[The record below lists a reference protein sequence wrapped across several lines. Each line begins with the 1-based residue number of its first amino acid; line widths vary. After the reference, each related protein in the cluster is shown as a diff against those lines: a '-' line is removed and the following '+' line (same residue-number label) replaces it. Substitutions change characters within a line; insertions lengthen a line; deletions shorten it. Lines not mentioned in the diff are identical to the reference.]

1 MKLFLFLSLSLS
13 LSGRFPPVATIMEG
27 WRVYSRGLAI
37 FLLLLFSRGSGA
49 EAQTLKILQTPGPLS
64 VRAGETLTL
73 NCTLTGVGGP
83 GGVKWQ
89 KGLDRSQPPIY
100 SQKENSSK
108 RGNRIVAGSNT
119 DFSIN
124 INNVRPEDA
133 GTYYCVKYRSGS
145 PEKEELSGRGTEVS
159 VIATP
164 SPPSISSFKGR
175 VESGA
180 LVTFN
185 CSSDGFSPRDIT
197 VTWAKDGRAIQPSQT
212 RVWPE
217 GESISYQV
225 WSTAEVRLTKED
237 VRSQLLCRITHNT
250 LPSALEQSFSL
261 GDVLRV
267 PPNVRVETSPS
278 SPVTLNDTMTFTC
291 NAENFYPSNASLIW
305 LENNTKSETAKV
317 EPVTNNSDGTF
328 SLKSTLDV
336 IATEERNLSVFTCL
350 VTHNSQPPLNETV
363 TLLIRP
369 QAEDGESTSDSE
381 TDEKR
386 VFIIV
391 AVVCALLVVLV
402 VAIIYL
408 IQARHNKGKDPTS
421 VRLHE
426 SEKASGMTNQEP
438 DPNNVTY
445 ADLNFEK
452 TPKKSPSQEAEVS
465 QQTEYAT
472 IQPAKPTPND
482 DNVTY
487 ADLDMVHLSKAPKRP
502 APKPEEASSEYA
514 SVQVQG
520 N

>member
-1 MKLFLFLSLSLS
+1 M
-13 LSGRFPPVATIMEG
+13 
-27 WRVYSRGLAI
+27 
-37 FLLLLFSRGSGA
+37 GA
-49 EAQTLKILQTPGPLS
+49 KPDAGAQTLQILQTLGPLS

-83 GGVKWQ
+83 GGVKWH
-89 KGLDRSQPPIY
+89 KGLDRSQPRIY
-100 SQKENSSK
+100 SKKGNSSK
-108 RGNRIVAGSNT
+108 RGTRIVAGSNT

-164 SPPSISSFKGR
+164 SPPSISGFKGR

-180 LVTFN
+180 LVNFN

-197 VTWAKDGRAIQPSQT
+197 VTWAKDGRAIQPSQI

-278 SPVTLNDTMTFTC
+278 SPVPLNDTVTFIC
-291 NAENFYPSNASLIW
+291 NVEHFYPSNASLIW

-317 EPVTNNSDGTF
+317 EPVTQNSDGTF
-328 SLKSTLDV
+328 SLKSTLDL

-381 TDEKR
+381 TVLPRGEASCFKR
-386 VFIIV
+386 VERIIAGTYDLQAHNHEGTGAQLDKTALVLTYYPPKGTWKCLKALKVLDTEVTLLMSSHSNAAFWITSACTNSV
-391 AVVCALLVVLV
+391 AEAKSLKDNCAVTQHTTCLSPPGSTNEAHQMV
-402 VAIIYL
+402 
-408 IQARHNKGKDPTS
+408 QSS
-421 VRLHE
+421 VSR
-426 SEKASGMTNQEP
+426 
-438 DPNNVTY
+438 
-445 ADLNFEK
+445 
-452 TPKKSPSQEAEVS
+452 
-465 QQTEYAT
+465 
-472 IQPAKPTPND
+472 
-482 DNVTY
+482 
-487 ADLDMVHLSKAPKRP
+487 
-502 APKPEEASSEYA
+502 
-514 SVQVQG
+514 
-520 N
+520 